1 MLLVGEDVL
10 ARLLKKVIPGARFDA
25 LPLLIGQ
32 DSRSR
37 CLLLLSRAALI
48 KLQSNNVLAAA
59 FLCLDVVFKNNIVE
73 KPQLLQPGVALEVG
87 HLRPQGSEAVDE
99 TALRP
104 SR

>member
-59 FLCLDVVFKNNIVE
+59 FLCLDVVFKTQYSRE
-73 KPQLLQPGVALEVG
+73 ASASPARRCLVG
-87 HLRPQGSEAVDE
+87 Y
-99 TALRP
+99 
-104 SR
+104 